1 MRPTAWVSV
10 LAVSLLTAAVVNGM
24 GAPRAPVAVPAKQ
37 PPAPLPS
44 WVVAGQWMTT
54 DEEAV
59 DDALGQARDK
69 VQEYLRAQKPRME
82 FPLDPAYLRLRLW
95 RDLEPADATF
105 KALGWE
111 KVEGKKVKDGHLAQI
126 ETKSFAGLGDMHRAA
141 VRVEITLPVKAEFEH
156 QEELYLAKQRDGR
169 ATHRQGV
176 LVRVLVALVAVL
188 AAVALYFRLEDAT
201 KGYYTTL
208 LRLAAVTFIALVGA
222 GIWLLT

>member
-24 GAPRAPVAVPAKQ
+24 GAPRPPEGATAKAP
-37 PPAPLPS
+37 PPSLPS
-44 WVVAGQWMTT
+44 WVVVGQWMTT

-59 DDALGQARDK
+59 DDALSQARDK
-69 VQEYLRAQKPRME
+69 VQDYLRTQKPPME
-82 FPLDPAYLRLRLW
+82 FALDPTYLRQRIW
-95 RDLEPADATF
+95 HDLKPDDAAF

-111 KVEGKKVKDGHLAQI
+111 KFEGKTVKGGRLAQI
-126 ETKSFAGLGDMHRAA
+126 ETKSFEGLGDMHRAA
-141 VRVEITLPVKAEFEH
+141 VRVEITLPVKAEFER
-156 QEELYLAKQRDGR
+156 QEELYQVKQREAR
-169 ATHRQGV
+169 ATLRQGV
-176 LVRVLVALVAVL
+176 LVRVLAGLVAVL

-208 LRLAAVTFIALVGA
+208 LRLAAVAFVALVGA